1 MTTPLTET
9 VVRFAPAST
18 AFAEQLMRSLRRLD
32 SSATARRRDWPAGAD
47 DLIAPSAEI
56 PDRCTP
62 YVHKPRER
70 ENQKNRH
77 SEEQVRLAYRMRIC
91 DQRPGIRLQNKNTL
105 CPIHEAHHLVAV
117 EMAHGNRDCGQS
129 KQKLSEED

>member
-18 AFAEQLMRSLRRLD
+18 DFTEQLMGSLRRLD

-56 PDRCTP
+56 PARCAP
-62 YVHKPRER
+62 NVHEPRKR

-77 SEEQVRLAYRMRIC
+77 SEEQVRLEYRMRIS
-91 DQRPGIRLQNKNTL
+91 DQRPGIRPQNKNTL
-105 CPIHEAHHLVAV
+105 RPIHEAHHLVPI
-117 EMAHGNRDCGQS
+117 EMAHGDRDRRQS
-129 KQKLSEED
+129 K